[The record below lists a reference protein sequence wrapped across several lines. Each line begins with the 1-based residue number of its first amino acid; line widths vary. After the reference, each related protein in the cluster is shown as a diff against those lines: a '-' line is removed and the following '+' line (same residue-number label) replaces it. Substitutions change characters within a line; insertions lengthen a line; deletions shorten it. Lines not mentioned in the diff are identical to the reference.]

1 MNPAPP
7 ARPRS
12 TPTAGTHKNQLA
24 QKQTEGKAA
33 SSRNRLL
40 HGLRANKH
48 ILLDEDSEEF
58 LLLVHDHLDR
68 FRPIGPAEE
77 KLVLRIAND
86 PMAPG
91 PRLPLRSRHLPRPLP
106 RCRRQGRT
114 PPAAVH
120 FEERVRR
127 RGRRTGAAAAHA
139 ARRGRPPGPRLQPG
153 LRGSQLLR
161 QARPLRRQH
170 RALNRP
176 LPPPVGKV
184 PGCAQRH
191 HPRPGPPTQPAA
203 GRTPRPR
210 NRHPKC
216 PGTRRNALKNKN
228 YHSNPKNGGIAR
240 AGVPAGSAATFP
252 ILLAMLALLR
262 AVPGRI
268 AALASLLTDPPIEH
282 KRREMNT
289 FHRLAAALQ
298 QVRQS
303 LPLPKGYGDGRQ
315 PTASILCVPTL
326 APNP

>member
-1 MNPAPP
+1 
-7 ARPRS
+7 
-12 TPTAGTHKNQLA
+12 
-24 QKQTEGKAA
+24 
-33 SSRNRLL
+33 
-40 HGLRANKH
+40 
-48 ILLDEDSEEF
+48 
-58 LLLVHDHLDR
+58 
-68 FRPIGPAEE
+68 
-77 KLVLRIAND
+77 
-86 PMAPG
+86 MAPG

-106 RCRRQGRT
+106 RCRRKGRT

-139 ARRGRPPGPRLQPG
+139 ARRGRPPGPRLQRG

-252 ILLAMLALLR
+252 ILLAMLALLH
-262 AVPGRI
+262 AVPGLI
-268 AALASLLTDPPIEH
+268 AALSSRLTTPRTGHNRH
-282 KRREMNT
+282 KMNI
-289 FHRLAAALQ
+289 FHRLAAAVQ

-303 LPLPKGYGDGRQ
+303 LPLPQGLRRWPAANRFNPVCPD
-315 PTASILCVPTL
+315 PL
-326 APNP
+326 APSPPPRKARPISYATFPPK